1 MNPDTSLDPATQVDP
16 SDVAEAFSRH
26 RFRETYDHLTPDI
39 VWVAV
44 GAASTTGSEEVIAV
58 CENTLAEL
66 ADTSTEFV
74 RFLTVSDDRAVVV
87 DSIGHYTDSLGAT
100 SAVASCDIYEFRDG
114 LIARITSYTVEIDT
128 ATDAPG

>member
-1 MNPDTSLDPATQVDP
+1 MTPVTSLDAAAIDDP
-16 SDVAEAFSRH
+16 RDVAEAFSRH
-26 RFRETYDHLTPDI
+26 RFRETYDRLAPDI

-44 GAASTTGSEEVIAV
+44 GAASTTGRDEVIAV

-74 RFLTVSDDRAVVV
+74 RFLTVSDARAAVV

-114 LIARITSYTVEIDT
+114 LIPRITSYTVEIDT
-128 ATDAPG
+128 PTEP

>member
-1 MNPDTSLDPATQVDP
+1 MTPVTSLDAAARDDP
-16 SDVAEAFSRH
+16 RDVAEAFSRH
-26 RFRETYDHLTPDI
+26 RFRETYDHLAPDI

-44 GAASTTGSEEVIAV
+44 GAASTTGRDEVIAV

-66 ADTSTEFV
+66 ADTSTKFV
-74 RFLTVSDDRAVVV
+74 RFLTVSDARSAVV

-100 SAVASCDIYEFRDG
+100 SAVASCDIYKFRDG

-128 ATDAPG
+128 PTEP